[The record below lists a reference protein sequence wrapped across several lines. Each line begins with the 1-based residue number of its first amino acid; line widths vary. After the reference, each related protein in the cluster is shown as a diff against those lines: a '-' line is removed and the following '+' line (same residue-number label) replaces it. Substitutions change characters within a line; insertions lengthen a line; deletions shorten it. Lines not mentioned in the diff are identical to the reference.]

1 MDKLSQIVSQYIL
14 EVRFEDLGPTVIAS
28 AKRSTLDT
36 IGAMLAGSSAS
47 GIDTVVDLAKG
58 WGGAEEACVVGF
70 GSRVPAPVA
79 AWCNGAMARA
89 REIDDCLD
97 FLPVH
102 PSAST
107 VPALL
112 ALAEWKGSMSG
123 RDFLTGLA
131 VGQDLTIRMGLS
143 LRRNGLQSGRN
154 NMFRIFGSTAAL
166 AKAMGSEAE
175 EVRNAL
181 GVAFS
186 FAVGDGQ
193 SALDGALTLR
203 LQQGIAAQGA
213 VLSMLLASRGFTGAH
228 DFLLGKF
235 GYFRA
240 FEPNPRVE
248 YLTKDLGKS
257 FYGDQISIKPYSACR
272 AAHSAINLA
281 LRIRSE
287 EHVDPRSITRV
298 VVRTCPEVYRLVGS
312 PRYAKIKPA
321 SPAVAQ
327 FSIQFGVAAAF
338 IRGDFFLDELEP
350 HVIRDEA
357 ILDLARRVY
366 VKSEPSLRTDS
377 VLGRTIME
385 VEFAGVPSVMKEILW
400 PLGNP
405 SHPIASRACEEKF
418 RKCARY
424 SVSSLETGRLNDL
437 IAMISQL
444 EDLSDVSAISPLLC
458 SQGHGGGER
467 RQ

>member
-1 MDKLSQIVSQYIL
+1 
-14 EVRFEDLGPTVIAS
+14 
-28 AKRSTLDT
+28 
-36 IGAMLAGSSAS
+36 
-47 GIDTVVDLAKG
+47 
-58 WGGAEEACVVGF
+58 
-70 GSRVPAPVA
+70 
-79 AWCNGAMARA
+79 MARA

-112 ALAEWKGSMSG
+112 ALAEWKGGMSG

-131 VGQDLTIRMGLS
+131 VGQDLMIRMGLS

-166 AKAMGSEAE
+166 AKAMGFEVA

-193 SALDGALTLR
+193 SALDGSLTLR

-213 VLSMLLASRGFTGAH
+213 VLSMLLTSKGFTGAH

-240 FEPNPRVE
+240 FEPNPRIE

-298 VVRTCPEVYRLVGS
+298 VVRTCPEVYRL
-312 PRYAKIKPA
+312 A
-321 SPAVAQ
+321 
-327 FSIQFGVAAAF
+327 
-338 IRGDFFLDELEP
+338 
-350 HVIRDEA
+350 
-357 ILDLARRVY
+357 
-366 VKSEPSLRTDS
+366 
-377 VLGRTIME
+377 IME
-385 VEFAGVPSVMKEILW
+385 VEVAGVPSVRREIDL
-400 PLGNP
+400 PLGKP
-405 SHPIASRACEEKF
+405 SYPMASGACEEKF
-418 RKCARY
+418 RKCANY
-424 SVSSLETGRLNDL
+424 SVSPIEAGRLNEL
-437 IAMISQL
+437 IEMISRL
-444 EDLSDVSAISPLLC
+444 DNLPDVSVLSPWLAGIEGQEGARKGATGRPL
-458 SQGHGGGER
+458 
-467 RQ
+467 

>member
-1 MDKLSQIVSQYIL
+1 MDKLSQIVSQYIPK
-14 EVRFEDLGPTVIAS
+14 VRFEDLGPTVIAS

-112 ALAEWKGSMSG
+112 ALAEWKGGMSG

-131 VGQDLTIRMGLS
+131 VGQDLMIRMGLS

-166 AKAMGSEAE
+166 AKAMGFEVA

-193 SALDGALTLR
+193 SALDGSLTLR

-213 VLSMLLASRGFTGAH
+213 VLSMLLTSKGFTGAH

-240 FEPNPRVE
+240 FEPNPRIE

-298 VVRTCPEVYRLVGS
+298 VVRTCPEVYRL
-312 PRYAKIKPA
+312 A
-321 SPAVAQ
+321 
-327 FSIQFGVAAAF
+327 
-338 IRGDFFLDELEP
+338 
-350 HVIRDEA
+350 
-357 ILDLARRVY
+357 
-366 VKSEPSLRTDS
+366 
-377 VLGRTIME
+377 IME
-385 VEFAGVPSVMKEILW
+385 VEVAGVPSVRREIDL
-400 PLGNP
+400 PLGKP
-405 SHPIASRACEEKF
+405 SYPMASGACEEKF
-418 RKCARY
+418 RKCANY
-424 SVSSLETGRLNDL
+424 SVSPIEAGRLNEL
-437 IAMISQL
+437 IEMISRL
-444 EDLSDVSAISPLLC
+444 DNLPDVSVLSPWLAGIEGQEGARKGATGRPL
-458 SQGHGGGER
+458 
-467 RQ
+467 